1 MKLYNDDTLVS
12 YLNKVMKE
20 EKISQRKFAKMSG
33 VPRSTV
39 QRFVTGTNKL
49 TLENAIKIA
58 EGLGMDIAMV
68 DKDEQVCK

>member
-1 MKLYNDDTLVS
+1 MKLYNDDVLVS
-12 YLNKVMKE
+12 YLKKVMKE

-39 QRFVTGTNKL
+39 QRFVTETNKL

-58 EGLGMDIAMV
+58 EALGMEIVMI
-68 DKDEQVCK
+68 DKEEE

>member
-12 YLNKVMKE
+12 YLKKVMKE

-39 QRFVTGTNKL
+39 QRIVTGENKL
-49 TLENAIKIA
+49 TLDNAIKIA
-58 EGLGMDIAMV
+58 KALGMKIELISYGI
-68 DKDEQVCK
+68 DKEE